1 MKTNKKEDFGI
12 ELPQFSPFDLILG
25 EARYILLYDEID
37 EFSAKEVNT
46 KLIAMSI
53 KNPRKPILLEICSG
67 GGSVGHGITI
77 MNTIRTIPCPV
88 ITYING
94 EACSMAGIISVVGDQ
109 RRIAPTSYWM
119 GHPISDCVGG
129 TPQTIKDRGLY
140 LEKLETDLQAIFAEK
155 TKLNAEEFQKM
166 LRGELW
172 LNAQECLDK
181 GIVDCITS
189 ILPPEPK
196 KRATKR
202 KK

>member
-77 MNTIRTIPCPV
+77 MNTIPNTTARGRLIIWNATPRNSIP
-88 ITYING
+88 IFTSI
-94 EACSMAGIISVVGDQ
+94 
-109 RRIAPTSYWM
+109 IAPILNCGSL
-119 GHPISDCVGG
+119 ISDVNS
-129 TPQTIKDRGLY
+129 
-140 LEKLETDLQAIFAEK
+140 EKP
-155 TKLNAEEFQKM
+155 
-166 LRGELW
+166 
-172 LNAQECLDK
+172 
-181 GIVDCITS
+181 V
-189 ILPPEPK
+189 
-196 KRATKR
+196 
-202 KK
+202 